1 MMKTGKRIDNKD
13 FDADDPTVTMEFA
26 ADDKY
31 GRVLQKDID
40 KMTGGMNK
48 VKEYKAD
55 LNSFNTMT
63 IFAAPDKK
71 VKGGSEEGEDS

>member
-1 MMKTGKRIDNKD
+1 
-13 FDADDPTVTMEFA
+13 
-26 ADDKY
+26 
-31 GRVLQKDID
+31 
-40 KMTGGMNK
+40 MNK